1 MKVDILAV
9 GVHPD
14 DIELSCCGT
23 ILKHI
28 DMGKK
33 VGILDLTR
41 GELGTRGTAET
52 RDEEAANAAKIMG
65 VSFRKN
71 ARMAD
76 GFFTHSQENL
86 LKIIEIIR
94 FCQPE
99 IVLNNA
105 IRDRH
110 PDHGKAAKLVSDACF
125 LSGLV
130 KIETKGEDGRTQ
142 EKWRPKAMYH
152 YIQDYRL
159 EPDFVIDI
167 TPYFEKKI
175 KAIMAYKTQF
185 YNPKSKE
192 PETPISSKAFL
203 DFLRARATDMGRP
216 SGYHYAEGFMA
227 GRTIG
232 LKSLFDL
239 D

>member
-1 MKVDILAV
+1 MKVNILAI

-14 DIELSCCGT
+14 DIELSCAGT

-52 RDEEAANAAKIMG
+52 RDEEAANAAEILG
-65 VSFRKN
+65 ISFRSN

-76 GFFTHSQENL
+76 GFFEHNQENL
-86 LKIIEIIR
+86 IKIIEVIR
-94 FCQPE
+94 YCQPE

-105 IRDRH
+105 IDDRH
-110 PDHGKAAKLVSDACF
+110 PDHGRAAKLVADACF

-130 KIETKGEDGRTQ
+130 KIETKGKDGKAQ
-142 EKWRPKAMYH
+142 EKWRPKSMYH
-152 YIQDYRL
+152 YIQDYFL
-159 EPDFVIDI
+159 KPDFVVDI
-167 TPYFEKKI
+167 TPFIEKKI
-175 KAIMAYKTQF
+175 ESILAYKTQF
-185 YNPKSKE
+185 FNPESKE
-192 PETPISSKAFL
+192 PETPISSKAFM
-203 DFLRARATDMGRP
+203 DFLYARGMDMGRP
-216 SGYHYAEGFMA
+216 AGYRYGEGFNVSRVP
-227 GRTIG
+227 GV
-232 LKSLFDL
+232 KSLFEL

>member
-1 MKVDILAV
+1 MKVDILAI

-14 DIELSCCGT
+14 DIELACSGT

-33 VGILDLTR
+33 VGVLDLTR

-52 RDEEAANAAKIMG
+52 RDEEAANASKILG
-65 VSFRKN
+65 ISFRSN

-86 LKIIEIIR
+86 IKIIEVIR
-94 FCQPE
+94 YCQPE

-105 IRDRH
+105 IDDRH
-110 PDHGKAAKLVSDACF
+110 PDHGRAAKLVADACF

-130 KIETKGEDGRTQ
+130 KIETKDKNGQPQ
-142 EKWRPKAMYH
+142 EKWRPKSMYH
-152 YIQDYRL
+152 YIQDYNL
-159 EPDFVIDI
+159 KPDFVIDI
-167 TPYFEKKI
+167 TPFIDRKI
-175 KAIMAYKTQF
+175 ESILAYKTQF
-185 YNPKSKE
+185 FNPESKE

-203 DFLRARATDMGRP
+203 DFLYARSRDMGRP
-216 SGYHYAEGFMA
+216 AGYKYGEGFNVSRIP
-227 GRTIG
+227 GVT
-232 LKSLFDL
+232 SLFEL
-239 D
+239 E